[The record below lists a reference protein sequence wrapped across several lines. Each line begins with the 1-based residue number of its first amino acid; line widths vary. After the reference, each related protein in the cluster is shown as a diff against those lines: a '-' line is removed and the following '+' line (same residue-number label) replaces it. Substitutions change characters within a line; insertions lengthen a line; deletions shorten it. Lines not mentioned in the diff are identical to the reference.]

1 MLTKRS
7 KRRFG
12 LAALSC
18 TLGLTV
24 GAGMSLAQTGGVTG
38 GATGGAMGGATGG
51 SPAMSQTSDPYYA
64 QGQQTLEQML
74 AVQPNTNE
82 AKNVII
88 FIADGAGPTTVTAT
102 RILAG
107 QIKGMQGE
115 ENILPYDTFPNV
127 ALIKTY
133 NTNAQVADSAGTAT
147 AWSTGIKTKQGVLG
161 VGPDTLRGDCIS
173 AQANRL
179 TTLFELAETAGMAT
193 GTVSTAR
200 ITHATPAANYAHSA
214 DRDWE
219 DDSTLSESA
228 QVYNAALQLAAEVYG
243 IDTSGLEC
251 VDIARQLIEFPYGD
265 GLDVALGGGR
275 RHFLPETVTDPEDAE
290 GTGSRT
296 DGRDLTQAWV
306 DGRDGAV
313 YIWNQEGFDAIDP
326 ATTGP
331 VLGLFNASHMEYEA
345 DRAEDVG
352 GEPALSEMVSK
363 AIDILSQNEQG
374 YILQVESGRVDH
386 ASHGTNA
393 FRTLTDNIEFGN
405 AVQTA
410 LDKVNLDDTLIIVT
424 ADHAHTMDMAG
435 YPQRGNPILG
445 LVKGLDDQGL
455 PVDELTFAAD
465 EKPYTTLGFYNG
477 PGAFIGERPD
487 LTGVDTEAKDFF
499 QQAAIPLS
507 SETHDGTDIAAYAV
521 GPSAYLVRG
530 TAEQNY
536 LFHVMNYALGDLAAQ
551 AGADSSPQTEAPS
564 ISGGMTD
571 LSNISDTFS
580 SATGGGMTGGDMTGG
595 MTGGSETGGS
605 MTGGAMT
612 GGAMTG
618 GSMTG
623 GDVTGGTTGGEAI
636 DAPSGD
642 STAVEPNVE
651 GTIAVLEGGLA
662 NIPVEAAIANI
673 EGWKQRLISL
683 DDPDLVPVVTTLEA
697 LAGTLQSGSGDA
709 AGLVAQLGQQT
720 SEVAQGLE
728 FAPQRDMLTRLAEL
742 LSQAGSN

>member
-1 MLTKRS
+1 MLTERS
-7 KRRFG
+7 VRRFG
-12 LAALSC
+12 LIALSC
-18 TLGLTV
+18 TLG
-24 GAGMSLAQTGGVTG
+24 AGVSLAQTGGAQTGGVTG
-38 GATGGAMGGATGG
+38 GATGG
-51 SPAMSQTSDPYYA
+51 SLAMSQTSDPYYA

-147 AWSTGIKTKQGVLG
+147 AWSTGIKTKQGVLS

-219 DDSTLSESA
+219 DDSALSESA

-275 RHFLPETVTDPEDAE
+275 RHFLPETATDPEDAE

-296 DGRDLTQAWV
+296 DERDLTQAWV

-352 GEPALSEMVSK
+352 GEPSLSEMVSK

-455 PVDELTFAAD
+455 PVDELTLAAD
-465 EKPYTTLGFYNG
+465 EKPYTTLGYYNG

-521 GPSAYLVRG
+521 GPRAYLVRG

-580 SATGGGMTGGDMTGG
+580 SATGGGMTGGDMTG
-595 MTGGSETGGS
+595 
-605 MTGGAMT
+605 
-612 GGAMTG
+612 
-618 GSMTG
+618 
-623 GDVTGGTTGGEAI
+623 DVI
-636 DAPSGD
+636 
-642 STAVEPNVE
+642 
-651 GTIAVLEGGLA
+651 
-662 NIPVEAAIANI
+662 
-673 EGWKQRLISL
+673 
-683 DDPDLVPVVTTLEA
+683 
-697 LAGTLQSGSGDA
+697 
-709 AGLVAQLGQQT
+709 
-720 SEVAQGLE
+720 
-728 FAPQRDMLTRLAEL
+728 
-742 LSQAGSN
+742 